1 MIYSNNENIFCGRL
15 KITLLKSQETTMK
28 IKYNIFKAEKDEWG
42 DRMRQQTRCMKTELS
57 MLRRC

>member
-42 DRMRQQTRCMKTELS
+42 DRMRQQTRCMKTEYL
-57 MLRRC
+57 C